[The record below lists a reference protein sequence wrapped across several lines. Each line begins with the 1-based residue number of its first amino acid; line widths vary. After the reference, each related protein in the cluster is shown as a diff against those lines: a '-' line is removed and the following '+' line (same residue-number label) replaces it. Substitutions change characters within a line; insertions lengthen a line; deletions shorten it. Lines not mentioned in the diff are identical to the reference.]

1 MQGVTIWENN
11 TKLHLELSREVIA
24 PYRLFIYCIILGSV
38 EDLVGTEAEMFDA
51 VVSSEVIEHVSDV
64 KTFVESCCKLVK
76 VKSSI

>member
-1 MQGVTIWENN
+1 MTIWENN
-11 TKLHLELSREVIA
+11 TILHLELVSEVIA
-24 PYRLFIYCIILGSV
+24 PYSLFINCIFVGSV
-38 EDLVGTEAEMFDA
+38 EDLVRTEAEMFDA